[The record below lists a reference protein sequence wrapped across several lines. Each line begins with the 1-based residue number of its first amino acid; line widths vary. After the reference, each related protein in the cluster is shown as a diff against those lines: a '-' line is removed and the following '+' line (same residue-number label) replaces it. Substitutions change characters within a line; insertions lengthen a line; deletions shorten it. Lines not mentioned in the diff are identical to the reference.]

1 MAPPWQNAVIKGIL
15 TADCQ
20 LKKKKKLQPSW
31 KEFKNY
37 INYKSKEMKLE
48 SLILRLR
55 IKKDKQVSKKVE
67 KNHFMESLGKCSGS
81 QQ

>member
-1 MAPPWQNAVIKGIL
+1 MAPPWQNAVRKGIL

-37 INYKSKEMKLE
+37 INCKSKEMKLE
-48 SLILRLR
+48 L
-55 IKKDKQVSKKVE
+55 KKDKQFSKKVE
-67 KNHFMESLGKCSGS
+67 RNHFMESLGKCSGS